1 MVSLLIFHGKYW
13 EKVVRKNTGD
23 FEILKELCLNK
34 ADLWSG
40 FGGVMT
46 IVIVVDIS
54 VDFFIEGGGNCSHE
68 FGTFLLNPSLRFLR
82 IKSRVIKTFAQLHFT
97 HCAENIDNAE

>member
-13 EKVVRKNTGD
+13 EKVVRKSTGD

-46 IVIVVDIS
+46 ISVYNNSHHSNASVVDII
-54 VDFFIEGGGNCSHE
+54 VDFFIEG
-68 FGTFLLNPSLRFLR
+68 
-82 IKSRVIKTFAQLHFT
+82 KKTVAMNLGLFRQIHHLGFW
-97 HCAENIDNAE
+97 ELSPGL